1 MGLKAQGSRSF
12 AASADLLHTIVA
24 AMSVPRVAAGA
35 GAALLV
41 VGAVVV
47 FKPSSRLSAE
57 SFVSAAF
64 TNHGGVS
71 VVGNSAEISKLPV
84 CPALTAAL
92 KTATGAF
99 TNPTTTAWVPNAD
112 GSEWLYVM
120 EKPCICGAFAAT
132 TGRVCEATGN
142 ANPKGQSYRPRCDD
156 NAIPTAYTAGCW
168 CGADDVFTTANT
180 DKSAGPGMTMGV
192 ANTDGVVT
200 AEAQVCGTNVCV
212 KGETCANAANTCTAA
227 DTTTKVRVVQKYA
240 WAIPKI
246 VGYDDKK
253 IKVCMSTNL
262 QKKKCTLTTA
272 TAQTPNVPECKD
284 A

>member
-1 MGLKAQGSRSF
+1 MG
-12 AASADLLHTIVA
+12 
-24 AMSVPRVAAGA
+24 
-35 GAALLV
+35 
-41 VGAVVV
+41 
-47 FKPSSRLSAE
+47 
-57 SFVSAAF
+57 FVSAAF

-200 AEAQVCGTNVCV
+200 AEAQVCGTRARPRTRPRKFVWCRSTP
-212 KGETCANAANTCTAA
+212 GRSRRSWDTMIRRLRCACRPTCRRRNA
-227 DTTTKVRVVQKYA
+227 
-240 WAIPKI
+240 
-246 VGYDDKK
+246 
-253 IKVCMSTNL
+253 L
-262 QKKKCTLTTA
+262 
-272 TAQTPNVPECKD
+272 
-284 A
+284 

>member
-1 MGLKAQGSRSF
+1 
-12 AASADLLHTIVA
+12 
-24 AMSVPRVAAGA
+24 MSVPRVAAGA

-47 FKPSSRLSAE
+47 FKPSPRLSAE

-64 TNHGGVS
+64 TNLGGVS
-71 VVGNSAEISKLPV
+71 VVGDSAEINKLPT

-92 KTATGAF
+92 KTFDGTF
-99 TNPTTTAWVPNAD
+99 TNPTTTAWVPNVD

-120 EKPCICGAFAAT
+120 DKPCICGVFAAT
-132 TGRVCEATGN
+132 TGRVCEASGN
-142 ANPKGQSYRPRCDD
+142 ANPKGQSYLPRCDD
-156 NAIPTAYTAGCW
+156 NTIPAAYTNGCW

-192 ANTDGVVT
+192 ADTDGVVAT
-200 AEAQVCGTNVCV
+200 EAQACGTNVCI

-227 DTTTKVRVVQKYA
+227 DGTAKVRVVQKYA

-246 VGYDDKK
+246 EGYDDKK
-253 IKVCMSTNL
+253 IKVCVSTPL
-262 QKKKCTLTTA
+262 LKKKCVLTTA
-272 TAQTPNVPECKD
+272 TAQTPNVPECKE